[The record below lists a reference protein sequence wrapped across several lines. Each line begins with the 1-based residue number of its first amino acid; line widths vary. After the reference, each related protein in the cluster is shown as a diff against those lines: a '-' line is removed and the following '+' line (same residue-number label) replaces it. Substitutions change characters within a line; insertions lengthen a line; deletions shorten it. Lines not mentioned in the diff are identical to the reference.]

1 MAGPFDQQDAGRQ
14 LERVFASAPDA
25 VFVTEGSTGRIVY
38 ANDAACELCGLAR
51 EDLLGR
57 APVDLMA
64 PSERAFGAA
73 AYRAVWAGRPV
84 RRLPATVRRSD
95 GRQAP
100 VAISAHALRGDGL
113 DVIVAVMRPRPAAG
127 AVDADA
133 EAGDSSA
140 DAARLREQLR
150 EMERRFAERTGEL
163 TAANQQLT
171 RTIAEAN
178 QRALALR
185 RTSQQRTQFFA
196 GLAHEMRTPLNAV
209 MGLAD
214 LLTGMKLNDEAR
226 HTARLIH
233 SSARA
238 LVRLINDLL
247 DHSRLEAGKLELLR
261 APYNLRDLLGE
272 LADITASQCED
283 LGLSFSLRV
292 ESELPDPVLGDEGRL
307 RQVLLNLLG
316 NAMKYTREGGIT
328 LSVRAG
334 EAAGGRV
341 PVDFRVAD
349 TGIGIA
355 PAQQALLFQ
364 PYSQATAGVAA
375 GSGSSGL
382 GLAISRMLVERMG
395 GRIGVESE
403 EDRGSTFWFALP
415 LEPAPADA
423 IVTGAEPGAAPG
435 IAARNALA
443 GRSVLLVE
451 DNSINQR
458 VAVGM
463 LQRLGVAARTADDG
477 LAALA
482 ILADESFDAVF
493 MDVQMPGLDGLE
505 TTRRLRAGLAGDRNR
520 KVPVIAMT
528 GHVSREDRQ
537 ACADAGMNEYV
548 AKPISG
554 ERIREAL
561 TRVLS
566 AAAGQ
571 DAPAADG
578 DVTFDLWALADQ
590 LDGDRDLA
598 AEIFTLFLE
607 DAAQRL
613 AAVAAALRAYDCD
626 GAAAEAK
633 TLEGAALNV
642 QAAPL
647 ARQAA
652 AIGGAARR
660 RECEYAQEL
669 VAEMTAALDQLGD
682 AWRQTI
688 A

>member
-1 MAGPFDQQDAGRQ
+1 LAGSEEPQNALTQ
-14 LERVFASAPDA
+14 LAHVFASAPDA
-25 VFVTEGSTGRIVY
+25 VFVTDGPTGRIVH
-38 ANDAACELCGLAR
+38 ANDAACEFCAYAR

-57 APVDLMA
+57 GHADLLI
-64 PSERAFGAA
+64 PSERAFGVAA
-73 AYRAVWAGRPV
+73 HQAVWAGRPV
-84 RRLPATVRRSD
+84 RRLPAIIRRAD
-95 GRQAP
+95 GRPAP
-100 VAISAHALRGDGL
+100 VSVSAHALRGDGL
-113 DVIVAVMRPRPAAG
+113 IVVIMRPRIAAG
-127 AVDADA
+127 ATDD
-133 EAGDSSA
+133 EASTGEPQT
-140 DAARLREQLR
+140 DAAHLREQLR
-150 EMERRFAERTGEL
+150 NLERRYAERTGEL

-171 RTIAEAN
+171 RTITEAN

-185 RTSQQRTQFFA
+185 RTGQQRTQFFA
-196 GLAHEMRTPLNAV
+196 TLAHEMRTPLNAV

-214 LLTGMKLNDEAR
+214 LLTDMKLNDEAR

-247 DHSRLEAGKLELLR
+247 DHSRLEAGKLELVR

-272 LADITASQCED
+272 LADISASQCED
-283 LGLSFSLRV
+283 LGLSFSLRI
-292 ESELPDPVLGDEGRL
+292 EGELPDPVLGDEGRL

-328 LSVRAG
+328 LSVRAS
-334 EAAGGRV
+334 EPEGGRAQV
-341 PVDFRVAD
+341 NFRITD

-355 PAQQALLFQ
+355 PAQQAELFQ
-364 PYSQATAGVAA
+364 PYRQAAAGVAA

-403 EDRGSTFWFALP
+403 EGWGSTFWFALP

-423 IVTGAEPGAAPG
+423 VVTGAAPASAPG
-435 IAARNALA
+435 IAARNNLA
-443 GRSVLLVE
+443 GRSVLVVE
-451 DNSINQR
+451 DNRINQR

-463 LQRLGVAARTADDG
+463 LQRLGVTARTADDG

-482 ILADESFDAVF
+482 ILADEGFDTVF

-505 TTRRLRAGLAGDRNR
+505 TTRRLREGQAGERNR
-520 KVPVIAMT
+520 DVPVIAMT

-537 ACADAGMNEYV
+537 ACLDAGMNEYV

-561 TRVLS
+561 THVLS
-566 AAAGQ
+566 AVSSVDAA
-571 DAPAADG
+571 DADG
-578 DVTFDLWALADQ
+578 DITFDLWALADQ

-642 QAAPL
+642 QASPL

-652 AIGGAARR
+652 AIGAAARR

-669 VAEMTAALDQLGD
+669 VAEMTAALDRLGE